1 MYTYAWYHWITF
13 FFLYSFLGWV
23 CESTFV
29 SLTSRHFVNRG
40 FLRLPLLPIYGTG
53 AVMLLWLSLPV
64 KDSPVMV
71 FVVGVVGATALEFVT
86 GWVMERLFKVRYWDY
101 SKQPFNV
108 KGYICLSA
116 SITWGFLALLLT
128 EVVHQPIAEFVLGLS
143 PKVEIPLIV
152 VVGVL
157 FVVDVVFSVKEALDL
172 GRILEAMT
180 RIKAELDELQVQSA
194 LLKGE
199 IEKRVDELREDAAAR
214 AADARADAAVRR
226 ADAAAR
232 AADVRAD
239 VAARAADARADAA
252 ARAAD
257 ARADAAVRRADAAA
271 RAADAAAR
279 KADAVARTAD
289 AKASIQQEYRRGDDA
304 LQSRLQSLS
313 EKGRILKEK
322 RHALAGRLNS
332 FHKSLLRGNPSASS
346 SRFAEALKELRD
358 SMKDQD

>member
-128 EVVHQPIAEFVLGLS
+128 EVVHQPIAELVLSLS

-232 AADVRAD
+232 AAD
-239 VAARAADARADAA
+239 
-252 ARAAD
+252 
-257 ARADAAVRRADAAA
+257 
-271 RAADAAAR
+271 AAAR
-279 KADAVARTAD
+279 KADAAARTAD